1 MPVTIN
7 ADFSTTM
14 KDLTVE
20 LSTPTGRVFT
30 AVASSI
36 DLHTHDGTIH
46 ITSRDGSHLNLTH
59 ATKITFQTGE
69 GPYAFMLENAAA
81 GLNGNC
87 FTVLAE
93 RIQRVEV

>member
-1 MPVTIN
+1 
-7 ADFSTTM
+7 M

-20 LSTPTGRVFT
+20 LSTPAGRVFT

-36 DLHTHDGTIH
+36 DLHTQDGTIH
-46 ITSRDGSHLNLTH
+46 ITSREASHLNMTH

-81 GLNGNC
+81 GLKGSC

-93 RIQRVEV
+93 RIQRVEI

>member
-1 MPVTIN
+1 
-7 ADFSTTM
+7 M

-20 LSTPTGRVFT
+20 LSTPAGCVFN

-36 DLHTHDGTIH
+36 NLHMEDGGVY
-46 ITSRDGSHLNLTH
+46 ITSRHASHLNLTQV
-59 ATKITFQTGE
+59 TRMTFQTAA
-69 GPYAFMLENAAA
+69 GPCAFIVENAAA
-81 GLNGNC
+81 GLHGRC

>member
-1 MPVTIN
+1 MN
-7 ADFSTTM
+7 
-14 KDLTVE
+14 DLTVE
-20 LSTPTGRVFT
+20 LSTPKGRVFT

-36 DLHTHDGTIH
+36 DLHTQDGTIH
-46 ITSRDGSHLNLTH
+46 ITSRDASHLNMTH

-69 GPYAFMLENAAA
+69 GPCAFMLENAAA

-93 RIQRVEV
+93 RIWRVEVRA